1 MKEPDTL
8 TKITNLNLPALLK
21 TPGRYRVGDGMFLKV
36 LDERRAYYV
45 YRYRVD
51 GHERE
56 ASLGL
61 GAQDDARGRQQ
72 SPLDHAQGS
81 EGRQDRPT
89 GPEARR
95 QGRHRDAE
103 RETDVRRMRRPVPRP
118 AGSAR
123 LAGKKNPVHR
133 QQWRSTLA
141 SLPASFRD
149 LPVDEIGPKQV
160 FDALDP
166 IWAKTPET
174 ASRLRGR
181 IAAVLDF
188 AREPEDARPNPAAW
202 SGWLKNCPG
211 SAKALGKI
219 DPKTGERVARGHYAA
234 LAYVEIQVHSPAC
247 APLAT

>member
-1 MKEPDTL
+1 MNRTIPANAPTSTSTGRKRAAGRGKRTL
-8 TKITNLNLPALLK
+8 
-21 TPGRYRVGDGMFLKV
+21 
-36 LDERRAYYV
+36 
-45 YRYRVD
+45 
-51 GHERE
+51 
-56 ASLGL
+56 S
-61 GAQDDARGRQQ
+61 
-72 SPLDHAQGS
+72 
-81 EGRQDRPT
+81 
-89 GPEARR
+89 
-95 QGRHRDAE
+95 
-103 RETDVRRMRRPVPRP
+103 
-118 AGSAR
+118 
-123 LAGKKNPVHR
+123 HR

-166 IWAKTPET
+166 IWANTPET

-202 SGWLKNCPG
+202 SGWLKNCLG

-234 LAYVEIQVHSPAC
+234 LAYVEIVIFLPARLSQHDSAAAGISHSHRDQNQRDAQGDM
-247 APLAT
+247 AGI